1 MRKIFL
7 LITIGLFSVTYAQN
21 ITIKSNLLYDITT
34 TINVGTEFSIA
45 PKWTIDISGNYNPW
59 QFEDNKKLKHWLVQP
74 EIRYWMCEKFYGHF
88 IGLHLHYAKYNVG
101 GIELLGLKDYRY
113 EGDLYG
119 GGFSYGYHF
128 LLGKRWGMELSI
140 GVGYARLEYDKYE
153 CAKCG
158 DYIDSYKT
166 NYFGPTKASISLIYF
181 IK

>member
-21 ITIKSNLLYDITT
+21 FTIKSNLLYDITT

-74 EIRYWMCEKFYGHF
+74 ELRYWMCEKFYGHF

-158 DYIDSYKT
+158 DYINSYKT

>member
-74 EIRYWMCEKFYGHF
+74 EIRYWTCEKFYGHF

>member
-1 MRKIFL
+1 MRKFFL
-7 LITIGLFSVTYAQN
+7 LITISLFSATYAQN
-21 ITIKSNLLYDITT
+21 FTIKSNLLYDITT
-34 TINVGTEFSIA
+34 TINIGTEFSIA

-74 EIRYWMCEKFYGHF
+74 ELRYWMCEKFYGHF

-140 GVGYARLEYDKYE
+140 GIGYARLEYDKYE